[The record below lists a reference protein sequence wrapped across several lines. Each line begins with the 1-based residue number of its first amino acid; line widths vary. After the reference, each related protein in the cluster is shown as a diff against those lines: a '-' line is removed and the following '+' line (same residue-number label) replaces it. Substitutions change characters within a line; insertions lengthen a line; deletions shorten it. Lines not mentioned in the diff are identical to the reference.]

1 VGDSGTVTHV
11 SDVTFSVVDVASEQA
26 RWAMSQY
33 FDELDRRFPGG
44 FDADAAS
51 DHAAVGFRPPNGVF
65 VIALDGDAVVG
76 CAAIQFLD
84 GSTAEIKRMWVD
96 ASRRGL
102 GIGRRLLGHLEA
114 HISDS
119 GRCRVVLDTND
130 SLTEA
135 IAMYGRLGYV
145 PIERYN
151 DNPYADRWFEK
162 SI

>member
-1 VGDSGTVTHV
+1 MTHV
-11 SDVTFSVVDVASEQA
+11 SDVTFSVVDVASARA

-33 FDELDRRFPGG
+33 FEELDRRFPGG

-84 GSTAEIKRMWVD
+84 ASTAEIKRMWVD
-96 ASRRGL
+96 ASRRGV

-135 IAMYGRLGYV
+135 IAMYDRLGYV